1 MKESIDNPRIH
12 PDYLIG
18 NNTEGL
24 VFKDGPL
31 AEFEPY
37 EYALQG
43 YDASTGEDPVEY
55 TVRKSEFEKLSPIY
69 YSHLIWTVHLNLK

>member
-1 MKESIDNPRIH
+1 MKASIENPRIH

-31 AEFEPY
+31 AEFEPF
-37 EYALQG
+37 EYVLQG
-43 YDASTGEDPVEY
+43 YDASTGEDPTEY
-55 TVRKSEFEKLSPIY
+55 TIRKSESIHIDVTL
-69 YSHLIWTVHLNLK
+69 TVIVNDFFCL